1 MSKEFMRRY
10 TLDREPKDITIK
22 DLEQPYESTFDFQ
35 MKMAFET
42 MVESFAKKSDKEII
56 DFLYKKYMNTD
67 VKDVFLLSEK
77 DFKQF
82 LLEMLPK
89 WREEKHYLKWEDL
102 VFQNY
107 AQEISVLLNG
117 NKYLLGYLM
126 FGDED
131 MVWVYKEN
139 KQICSLDGK
148 CPEDKK
154 FFNDLHLERVEE

>member
-22 DLEQPYESTFDFQ
+22 DLEQPYESTFELQ

-42 MVESFAKKSDKEII
+42 MVESFAKKADKEII

-102 VFQNY
+102 EFDHKPKYIDVKM
-107 AQEISVLLNG
+107 G
-117 NKYLLGYLM
+117 DNKYLLIVGFSDGGNEMAILQTKLRRYY
-126 FGDED
+126 FVESED
-131 MVWVYKEN
+131 N
-139 KQICSLDGK
+139 KQ
-148 CPEDKK
+148 
-154 FFNDLHLERVEE
+154 FFNDLHLERVLE